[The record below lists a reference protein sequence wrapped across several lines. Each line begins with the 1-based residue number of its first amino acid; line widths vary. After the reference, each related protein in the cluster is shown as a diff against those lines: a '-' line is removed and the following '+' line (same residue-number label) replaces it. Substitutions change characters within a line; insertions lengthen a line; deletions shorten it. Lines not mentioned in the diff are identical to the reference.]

1 MSEQIQPNKK
11 VRTISW
17 FILALISVFLFFRS
31 FGVVGQVTFT
41 HNELIQLADQNLERL
56 QCKDLLVTFKNENDS
71 LYSIIGLQNKSIILR
86 DSIINNLEKI
96 SIDRSKITA
105 SLLETNKALN
115 SQIKSVN
122 LDLKRSKRKLVFWR
136 IFTPVSIS
144 AISILMLVN

>member
-71 LYSIIGLQNKSIILR
+71 LYSIIGLQNNSIILR
-86 DSIINNLEKI
+86 DSIIQNLEKV
-96 SIDRSKITA
+96 SIDRSKITS

>member
-56 QCKDLLVTFKNENDS
+56 Q
-71 LYSIIGLQNKSIILR
+71 
-86 DSIINNLEKI
+86 
-96 SIDRSKITA
+96 
-105 SLLETNKALN
+105 
-115 SQIKSVN
+115 
-122 LDLKRSKRKLVFWR
+122 
-136 IFTPVSIS
+136 
-144 AISILMLVN
+144 